1 MRSLYFKKFSASFL
15 ITFLSPGIASSI
27 NMHVPLLLLR
37 IMMAGLLL
45 GIVRSVHTC
54 LLLLLLLL
62 LLLVLVVIG
71 VVVVVVVVVV
81 VLLVLVLLLLL
92 PPPLP
97 PPMIKMQH
105 FESTTFWR
113 LAVTVLIQ
121 ERVRSILGLFDEANL
136 CQLAVVGLPVC
147 ILGVSVMVFLVMASI
162 TGCAIGC
169 RLSLQHN

>member
-54 LLLLLLLL
+54 LLLLL